1 MKHALHAEWTK
12 LRTAPGSGLL
22 VVTAVALTVA
32 VSAAVAAGV
41 SYTAGTS
48 QDPAKISLSGVYLG
62 QAVIAIFAVFAVGA
76 EYGTG
81 MIRTTLTAMPRRP
94 TVLAAKAIV
103 VTGLVLAAS
112 TLAVLACVLAGR
124 LLLPGNGFT
133 PAHGYPLLSL
143 ATASTLR
150 AAGGSVLYLALI
162 ALLSL
167 GIAVA
172 LRDSA
177 TAVGV
182 VLAVLYLFP
191 IIAAAITNVH
201 WYRHLQ
207 QIGPMTA
214 GLAIQSTVDVHRL
227 PISPWAGLGV
237 LACWA
242 TGAMLVG
249 FLILQ
254 LRDA

>member
-12 LRTAPGSGLL
+12 LRTASGSGLL
-22 VVTAVALTVA
+22 VAAAVALTVA

-41 SYTAGTS
+41 TYTGGTG
-48 QDPAKISLSGVYLG
+48 QDPAKISLSGIYLG
-62 QAVIAIFAVFAVGA
+62 QA
-76 EYGTG
+76 
-81 MIRTTLTAMPRRP
+81 LTAMPRRSMM
-94 TVLAAKAIV
+94 LAAKAIV
-103 VTGLVLAAS
+103 ITAPVLAAGL
-112 TLAVLACVLAGR
+112 LAVLASVLVGR
-124 LLLPGNGFT
+124 VMLSGNGFT
-133 PAHGYPLLSL
+133 PAHGYPVLSL
-143 ATASTLR
+143 SRPSTLR
-150 AAGGSVLYLALI
+150 AAGGSILYLALI

-167 GIAVA
+167 AIAVV

-177 TAVGV
+177 TAIGV
-182 VLAVLYLFP
+182 VLALLYLFP
-191 IIAAAITNVH
+191 AVAAAVTNVH

-207 QIGPMTA
+207 QIAPMTA
-214 GLAIQSTVDVHRL
+214 GLAIQSTVNVHQL

-249 FLILQ
+249 ALILQ

>member
-12 LRTAPGSGLL
+12 LRTASGSGLL
-22 VVTAVALTVA
+22 VAAAVALTVA

-41 SYTAGTS
+41 TYTGGTG
-48 QDPAKISLSGVYLG
+48 QDPAKISLSGIYLG
-62 QAVIAIFAVFAVGA
+62 QAVIAILAVLAVGA
-76 EYGTG
+76 EYSTG
-81 MIRTTLTAMPRRP
+81 MIRTTLTAMPRRSMM
-94 TVLAAKAIV
+94 LAAKAIV
-103 VTGLVLAAS
+103 ITAPVLAAGL
-112 TLAVLACVLAGR
+112 LAVLASVLVGR
-124 LLLPGNGFT
+124 VMLSGNGFT

-143 ATASTLR
+143 SRPSTLR
-150 AAGGSVLYLALI
+150 AAGGSILYLALI

-167 GIAVA
+167 AIAVV

-177 TAVGV
+177 TAIGV
-182 VLAVLYLFP
+182 VLALLYLFP
-191 IIAAAITNVH
+191 AVAAAVTNVH

-207 QIGPMTA
+207 QIAPMTA
-214 GLAIQSTVDVHRL
+214 GLAIQSTVNVHQL

-249 FLILQ
+249 ALILQ